1 MKTVWERLKP
11 EYKQTI
17 RKHKENY
24 HTAPQRLEESL
35 KSIIFW
41 GELSVE
47 DFRDFYAWTDQCL
60 TDIDWEDTFGNRFL
74 IEEGK
79 TINCLK

>member
-17 RKHKENY
+17 RKHQENY

-74 IEEGK
+74 IEKENK
-79 TINCLK
+79 

>member
-17 RKHKENY
+17 RKHQENY

-74 IEEGK
+74 IEEENK
-79 TINCLK
+79 